1 MIHISNRSSHSGLL
15 YDRANVRESHNCTNK
30 GTRSQVPRPQEL
42 AALSHPSIPPATAQI
57 LRLSPQDLTPFFA
70 DRPCAQALERLEILA
85 AWMGKINTQN
95 HDGVTLTPALVEH
108 LSSGDIHARIA
119 DLDQRR
125 RATTLGQFDPN
136 DLLQRELEYR
146 RYASEARR
154 QPTWPQ
160 DEVGQRRAFDALEI
174 LPPQQEEDCC
184 LTDQDLLEVQRVA
197 WEARGLLDFLRH
209 FRAHTQ
215 RPIVVVGNERYG
227 RLFVVDPLEPYLAGD
242 FAVRYERTPSH
253 LSMRLTVPHY
263 TERFQRNGFAPEF
276 MRHLSTHM
284 PHVVLVDVCSPRGT
298 ERYTKVPRGIRDL
311 VNWFMVFNHLRSQ
324 GDRSQ
329 YQDQS
334 GLPHHLLDELEK
346 WYEFVVVRRRI
357 GPWIDPGPTYA
368 ISHWAPELK
377 EEVLMGD
384 LAIPRRPA
392 APGDQPQVILANPAL
407 YRTEGADLPEFMR
420 RTQPY
425 YFNDPEKRIREEIVP
440 GFGPHGFE
448 TRVRGCTTDQYVA
461 AVQRAMGQALERCE
475 SR

>member
-1 MIHISNRSSHSGLL
+1 M
-15 YDRANVRESHNCTNK
+15 
-30 GTRSQVPRPQEL
+30 
-42 AALSHPSIPPATAQI
+42 SHPQTRSIPPATART
-57 LRLSPQDLTPFFA
+57 LGLLSQDLTPFFA
-70 DRPCAQALERLEILA
+70 GRPQAQALERLETLA
-85 AWMGKINTQN
+85 AWMAKINTQN

-108 LSSGDIHARIA
+108 LSSGDIHARIS

-125 RATTLGQFDPN
+125 RATSLGQFDPN

-160 DEVGQRRAFDALEI
+160 DEVEQRRAFDALEI
-174 LPPQQEEDCC
+174 LSLP
-184 LTDQDLLEVQRVA
+184 A
-197 WEARGLLDFLRH
+197 GGGLLPDRPRPTSKSSERRGRRAACSMFLRH
-209 FRAHTQ
+209 FHAHTQ

-227 RLFVVDPLEPYLAGD
+227 RLFVVDPLEPHLAGD
-242 FAVRYERTPSH
+242 FAVHYERTPSH

-276 MRHLSTHM
+276 MRHLSAHM

-357 GPWIDPGPTYA
+357 GPWIEPGPTYA

-377 EEVLMGD
+377 KEVLMGD
-384 LAIPRRPA
+384 LAVPRRPA
-392 APGDQPQVILANPAL
+392 TPGNEPQVILANPAL

-420 RTQPY
+420 HTQPY

-440 GFGPHGFE
+440 GFGHP
-448 TRVRGCTTDQYVA
+448 R
-461 AVQRAMGQALERCE
+461 L
-475 SR
+475 

>member
-1 MIHISNRSSHSGLL
+1 MACRSPGR
-15 YDRANVRESHNCTNK
+15 YDRANVRESRSCTNK
-30 GTRSQVPRPQEL
+30 GTRPQVPRPQEL
-42 AALSHPSIPPATAQI
+42 AALSHPKTKPVPPATAQI
-57 LRLSPQDLTPFFA
+57 LGLPTQDLTPFFA
-70 DRPCAQALERLEILA
+70 GRPLAQALKRLETLA
-85 AWMGKINTQN
+85 AWMAGINTQN
-95 HDGVTLTPALVEH
+95 HDGVTLTPALVSH
-108 LSSGDIHARIA
+108 LSSGDIQARIA

-125 RATTLGQFDPN
+125 RATSLGQFDPD

-146 RYASEARR
+146 RYASEAKR

-160 DEVGQRRAFDALEI
+160 DEDGRRCAFDALET
-174 LPPQQEEDCC
+174 LPPQQEEDCI
-184 LTDQDLLEVQRVA
+184 LTDQDRLEAQRTA

-215 RPIVVVGNERYG
+215 RSIVVVGNERYG
-227 RLFVVDPLEPYLAGD
+227 RHFVVEPLEPHLAGD

-276 MRHLSTHM
+276 MRHLSAHM

-311 VNWFMVFNHLRSQ
+311 VNWFMVFNHLRAQ
-324 GDRSQ
+324 GDRRQ

-334 GLPHHLLDELEK
+334 GLPPHLLDELEK

-357 GPWIDPGPTYA
+357 GPWIEPGPTYA

-384 LAIPRRPA
+384 LAVPRRPA
-392 APGDQPQVILANPAL
+392 TPGDEPQVILANPAL
-407 YRTEGADLPEFMR
+407 YRTEGADLPEFLR

-440 GFGPHGFE
+440 GFGTHGFE

-461 AVQRAMGQALERCE
+461 AVQRAIGQALQRCE
-475 SR
+475 SS